1 MTSSTKTKP
10 RRRGTTYIERKG
22 YINIKEIKI
31 GVRTSSGH
39 EGSNVERKRRITGRE
54 NHRQIDDPATR
65 ASGCVASGTTDDSD
79 EDEDDNDEGAGMRV
93 WAVSGAAADSGG
105 AIPGGDGGRGGANDS
120 DAMLDT
126 VRGWLPPPQ
135 PPDPSSSI
143 EPQPP
148 AILAST
154 LENATAKVA
163 KIAARYGY
171 HSPSNHPENEGTS
184 SLDSAVFLLLPVRI
198 SLSLYLTPSFARVMH
213 RAACRLRKPDPHKP
227 SPPSSGTS

>member
-1 MTSSTKTKP
+1 MTVAFLVLHELSAVVPLVAVFGIVHWT
-10 RRRGTTYIERKG
+10 GTG
-22 YINIKEIKI
+22 
-31 GVRTSSGH
+31 
-39 EGSNVERKRRITGRE
+39 
-54 NHRQIDDPATR
+54 
-65 ASGCVASGTTDDSD
+65 
-79 EDEDDNDEGAGMRV
+79 
-93 WAVSGAAADSGG
+93 
-105 AIPGGDGGRGGANDS
+105 

-184 SLDSAVFLLLPVRI
+184 SLDSAVFVSGLVAYLSVKASLPHPPIKKLKKKSNYSSAELTVISFFFFLLLLEMTYLHSSCCLSGYRSRYI
-198 SLSLYLTPSFARVMH
+198 SRPRLRGSCIARH
-213 RAACRLRKPDPHKP
+213 AACANRTRTNLLRLPPAHPEPPETHPPIHVMYIP
-227 SPPSSGTS
+227 SPNLHALVFLVAPSASSLLV

>member
-1 MTSSTKTKP
+1 MT
-10 RRRGTTYIERKG
+10 RGRGCE
-22 YINIKEIKI
+22 
-31 GVRTSSGH
+31 SGRLA
-39 EGSNVERKRRITGRE
+39 GLRRIVAGRYPGVTAGEVGRMTVAFLVLHELSAVVPLVAVFGIVHWTG
-54 NHRQIDDPATR
+54 T
-65 ASGCVASGTTDDSD
+65 G
-79 EDEDDNDEGAGMRV
+79 
-93 WAVSGAAADSGG
+93 
-105 AIPGGDGGRGGANDS
+105 